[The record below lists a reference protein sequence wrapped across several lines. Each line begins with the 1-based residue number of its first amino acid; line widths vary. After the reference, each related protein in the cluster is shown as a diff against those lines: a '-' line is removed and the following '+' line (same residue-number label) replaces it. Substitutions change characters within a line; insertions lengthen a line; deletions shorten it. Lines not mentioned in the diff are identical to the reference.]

1 MRLNKTLCIVLT
13 LILFMTISSLLMG
26 DQESK
31 EEKQKKSL
39 EDRMITKIIKVKYA
53 DVKELE
59 KMLWPFISREKGV
72 EGYLTKNENYNT
84 ITVHDLAKKVSVI
97 EEVIN
102 QFDVKPAGVEF
113 TFHLLKASDM
123 PKPPKPAKPVEKVPT
138 TKPVKPVES
147 EPPTP
152 PLPPDIQPIVEKL
165 KTNFTYKHYRL
176 LDTASIRNT
185 GSLFSEVSLG
195 DFVIYVAWSPLAP
208 NPSTIKVNNFILYSL
223 SITRDQYGDKEFMR
237 KERLSTAL
245 TLEDGIPVVVGSS
258 RAPSDEEALITIVKA
273 RILKE

>member
-1 MRLNKTLCIVLT
+1 MRLNKTLCTILT
-13 LILFMTISSLLMG
+13 LILLITISPLLLGSM
-26 DQESK
+26 QE
-31 EEKQKKSL
+31 EEKQKGEPSEQKL
-39 EDRMITKIIKVKYA
+39 ITKIIKVKYA

-59 KMLWPFISREKGV
+59 KMLWPFVSREKGV
-72 EGYLTKNENYNT
+72 EGLLTVNENYNT
-84 ITVHDLAKKVSVI
+84 ITVRDLPEKIAVI
-97 EEVIN
+97 EEVIK
-102 QFDVKPAGVEF
+102 QFDVKQAGVEF
-113 TFHLLKASDM
+113 TFHLLEASNM
-123 PKPPKPAKPVEKVPT
+123 PKPPKPVEKVPP
-138 TKPVKPVES
+138 TKPVEPVEA
-147 EPPTP
+147 EPPSP

-208 NPSTIKVNNFILYSL
+208 NASTIKVTNFILFSL
-223 SITRDQYGDKEFMR
+223 SLTRDQYGDKEFMR

-258 RAPSDEEALITIVKA
+258 KAPSDEEALITIVKA